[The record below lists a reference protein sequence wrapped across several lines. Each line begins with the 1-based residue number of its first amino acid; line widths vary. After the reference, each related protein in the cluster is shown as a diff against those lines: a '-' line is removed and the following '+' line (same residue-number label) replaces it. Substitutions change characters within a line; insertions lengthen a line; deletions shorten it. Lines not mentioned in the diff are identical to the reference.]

1 MSESKYLQNY
11 DEYVAS
17 HPDEVSP
24 AWEGYYK
31 AVMENEERQVF
42 NMVLQYIFM

>member
-1 MSESKYLQNY
+1 MSESKYMLDV

-24 AWEGYYK
+24 AWESDYK
-31 AVMENEERQVF
+31 ALMENEERQVF